1 VDVLVNYVRTGA
13 SVDVFMGFLVFG
25 RFFFSFTSFLFILLF
40 ADALTEP
47 FLVGIVRKRGGLS
60 LGLLKN

>member
-1 VDVLVNYVRTGA
+1 MYARVRVLMCLWVSWYLGG
-13 SVDVFMGFLVFG
+13 SFFIY
-25 RFFFSFTSFLFILLF
+25 FFFIYILLF